1 MAIGQVMME
10 QSRYYLSEE
19 AKAAFREYLTHR
31 MELPRF
37 AYARSVRNELER
49 SRLRHAH
56 RLATDLGRR
65 CTRDDLMRIEP
76 PDIGSSQVFSAAT
89 AAENDQ

>member
-1 MAIGQVMME
+1 
-10 QSRYYLSEE
+10 
-19 AKAAFREYLTHR
+19 

-37 AYARSVRNELER
+37 SYARSVRNELER

-56 RLATDLGRR
+56 RLATDPGRR

-76 PDIGSSQVFSAAT
+76 PDIGSSQIFSAAAT
-89 AAENDQ
+89 AGNDQ